1 MVELNRVDQVG
12 PHTYEIYGKHHL
24 PHKGEHKLVATVKMN
39 NRENSLTDCKNLP
52 VLFMNA
58 QVYRDDNMRLQ
69 HEFEKLNLKAE
80 TQAAELATLRSQL
93 AQAREAALE
102 EAARVADEGHR
113 IWGEPRCDAAEE
125 IAAAIRALKGPA
137 K

>member
-80 TQAAELATLRSQL
+80 TQAAELAKLRAEL
-93 AQAREAALE
+93 AGAREALNGIVQDTDCERTRERAF
-102 EAARVADEGHR
+102 A
-113 IWGEPRCDAAEE
+113 
-125 IAAAIRALKGPA
+125 ALKGPDHE
-137 K
+137 